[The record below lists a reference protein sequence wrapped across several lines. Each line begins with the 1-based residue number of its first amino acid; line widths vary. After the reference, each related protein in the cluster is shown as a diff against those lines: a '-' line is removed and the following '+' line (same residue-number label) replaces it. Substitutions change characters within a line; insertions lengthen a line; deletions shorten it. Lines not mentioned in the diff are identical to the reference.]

1 MCQPSLHLISPFNNL
16 AERKPIK
23 VVMLAMTYENVQC
36 QLLSG
41 KYIVNIQWRVKWVT
55 VWTIFYCMMN
65 DYLNFKLQLYDTL
78 LFQHEVHVLHTHQVF
93 HTFLALVLH
102 LFLLHWKG
110 DLEHLQLNLSKS
122 QIGFL
127 MWCTASCRDGTK
139 QKHITLQRTEN
150 SVPMQG
156 FFGEPIKIYFLIWN
170 YSYMELL
177 RECFGNPWGQL
188 QYYVV
193 KLTQT
198 QNIIAKMPGLT
209 SSWQYKV
216 KYTWFVSYRL
226 DEG

>member
-1 MCQPSLHLISPFNNL
+1 M
-16 AERKPIK
+16 
-23 VVMLAMTYENVQC
+23 
-36 QLLSG
+36 
-41 KYIVNIQWRVKWVT
+41 
-55 VWTIFYCMMN
+55 
-65 DYLNFKLQLYDTL
+65 YDSL

-156 FFGEPIKIYFLIWN
+156 LFGEPIKIYFLIWN
-170 YSYMELL
+170 YSSTELL
-177 RECFGNPWGQL
+177 LECFGNPWGQL

-193 KLTQT
+193 KLNQT

-216 KYTWFVSYRL
+216 KYTWFVSYKL